1 MESYIYFFHILPW
14 KWKEK
19 TTKKKLIW
27 IPLSIPWRHDE
38 HVSMRD
44 RPIIIPNEKQLFSL
58 MNEKDEDDN
67 ANGVSMTYDEL
78 AISQLITAIVVGS
91 L

>member
-1 MESYIYFFHILPW
+1 M
-14 KWKEK
+14 KRKND
-19 TTKKKLIW
+19 KKKSIW

-44 RPIIIPNEKQLFSL
+44 RPIIIPNEKQLFYWW
-58 MNEKDEDDN
+58 MKNDEDDN